1 MNQSLG
7 LMFPSKNEEA
17 LCIYILLHDVLIN
30 VLSMLLLQTHTHIR
44 KIYVYYVPTLG
55 VVVPLGPYVERV

>member
-1 MNQSLG
+1 MDRAQCEVLVVVVG
-7 LMFPSKNEEA
+7 V
-17 LCIYILLHDVLIN
+17 DVG
-30 VLSMLLLQTHTHIR
+30 VGVVVVAQHTHIR